1 MKPPIV
7 SPFQGLLTR
16 AAETYKRALIGHQR
30 GLTWDYVVLTAAN
43 EHQAAGYRHEI
54 ALRSN
59 PEGPFG
65 PFFPPSQQTLVVADP
80 PAPKNAPA
88 FRVGSGGG
96 TFHVLRAIAAHE
108 KSLGNTRPRPFD
120 ALRILIIH
128 SGGASQ
134 RLPLYSPLGKIF
146 TPLPLV
152 RPDGQLMTLFDHLY
166 LLMAAL
172 PARLGPG
179 MLVAAGDV
187 FLLFDG
193 AAVSPPPPGVTAL
206 TMRAPVALAQAH
218 GIFKTDAAS
227 PKSMPFPLATATLQ
241 KATIQQARS
250 AGFAD
255 GDDQVLID
263 SGLLFFDAP
272 ASAALYAL
280 SKKYTPAWH
289 ARTRH
294 AIDLYTD
301 IAPAALAVEGPILTG
316 DPVLRKLQRDLR
328 RALAGS
334 PLRCHEL
341 AEGHFQHIGTTR
353 QFRDVLTGLDPTP
366 ACTLFHQNV
375 RFSSAAPIPPTARVY
390 QSVIASPGARLAE
403 CTVVENCLLPAPISV
418 GRGSILSNV
427 QLSPLPMSPTPGGN
441 GARKAPKVPP
451 ETLVFGVPVLRAGKT
466 ARLTVIMGVNDDFKT
481 LRTLC
486 NIDLGTWLTRAGL
499 SDADLWPGDTGAPR
513 SLWTARLYRP
523 VEDPAAPLADLE
535 WMTAPQRLTDA
546 MREAWRRAVRY
557 SMADILEHADAAA
570 MAAHRDALSGTLQAT
585 QWIDAVRRQTAASV
599 HNAVHHFGT
608 QGYQR
613 LFDTLHLAAGDPG
626 EPPLTRARMF
636 WSLAEMQSRPTLPKN
651 GIKFPA
657 PTSALQRRAFD
668 AIREAM
674 TPPEILAFR
683 SQVAQPAEITASA
696 PVRLDFAGGWTDT
709 PPYCLE
715 NGGAVLNV
723 AVNLNDVEP
732 IQSTFRPL
740 AEPVV
745 RLVSRDL
752 GKTLLITSPED
763 LMRPLDPGDPFALHL
778 AALRLTGLGPSP
790 RETSMK
796 KYLARLRD
804 AGRSNK
810 KAGGLQTLEGGG
822 GFELT
827 TAANLPK
834 GSGMGTSS
842 ILGATAL
849 ATLRTAAGLDT
860 ASATLFEQTLLLEQH
875 LGTGGGWQDQVGG
888 IVGGAKITTTAP
900 GIPQKLQVRKIP
912 LSPALQK
919 ALEERLV
926 VYFTGQQRLAR
937 NILREV
943 MGRYLSREPGTM
955 VLFNELVHAAR
966 ACEGALRR
974 SDWFSVAAEINHYWR
989 IKKDLFPGSTTPATD
1004 ALFLELR
1011 PYYLAGSLTG
1021 AGGGGFAFFLCRDAD
1036 QAHRLRTELARISMR
1051 PGSLGLTFSA
1061 TLNLKGLRVASRGG
1075 AGS

>member
-1 MKPPIV
+1 MPVRTARSSSLPA
-7 SPFQGLLTR
+7 SPFHGLLVR
-16 AAETYKRALIGHQR
+16 AAETYKRALIGHQH

-59 PEGPFG
+59 PDGPFG

-80 PAPKNAPA
+80 PAPRHAPA

-96 TFHVLRAIAAHE
+96 TFHVLRAVAAHE

-172 PARLGPG
+172 PQRLGPG

-193 AAVSPPPPGVTAL
+193 TRMATPPPGVTAL
-206 TMRAPVALAQAH
+206 TMRAPVPLAQSH
-218 GIFKTDAAS
+218 GIFKAAPAS
-227 PKSMPFPLATATLQ
+227 SGSSTPDTFPLVTATLQ
-241 KATIQQARS
+241 KATVAQARS
-250 AGFAD
+250 AGFTDAS
-255 GDDQVLID
+255 DQVLID
-263 SGLLFFDAP
+263 SGLLFFDAA
-272 ASAALYAL
+272 ASAALYTL

-301 IAPAALAVEGPILTG
+301 IAPAALAHEQPLLTG
-316 DPVLRKLQRDLR
+316 DPVLRRLQTDLR
-328 RALAGS
+328 RALAHS
-334 PLRCHEL
+334 PLRCCEL

-353 QFRDVLTGLDPTP
+353 QFRDALTGLDPTP
-366 ACTLFHQNV
+366 ACTLFHQDV
-375 RFSSAAPIPPTARVY
+375 RFASDAPIPPSARVY
-390 QSVIASPGARLAE
+390 QSVITSPQTRLADH
-403 CTVVENCLLPAPISV
+403 VIVENSLLERPVAA
-418 GRGSILSNV
+418 GRGAILSN
-427 QLSPLPMSPTPGGN
+427 LHLPAGGEV
-441 GARKAPKVPP
+441 AVIPAD
-451 ETLVFGVPVLRAGKT
+451 TLLFGVPISPAHGQP
-466 ARLTVIMGVNDDFKT
+466 ARLTVIMGINDDFKT
-481 LRTLC
+481 TRTFC
-486 NIDLGTWLTRAGL
+486 NLELGAWLSRARL
-499 SDADLWPGDTGAPR
+499 TDADLWPPDAGDATR
-513 SLWTARLYRP
+513 SLWTARLFRP
-523 VEDPAAPLADLE
+523 VDPQDPLADLD
-535 WMTAPQRLTDA
+535 WMTAPQRLTPSV
-546 MREAWRRAVRY
+546 RGRWRRADRY
-557 SMADILEHADAAA
+557 SMADILAHADAAA
-570 MAAHRDALSGTLQAT
+570 MAAHRDALSGALQAT
-585 QWIDAVRRQTAASV
+585 HWIDAVHQHTAASV
-599 HNAVHHFGT
+599 HNTIHHFGA

-613 LFDTLHLAAGDPG
+613 LFDTLLAAAG
-626 EPPLTRARMF
+626 ETRRPPLTRARLL
-636 WSLAEMQSRPTLPKN
+636 WSLAEVQARPMLPKQALRLPAPIPTLQK
-651 GIKFPA
+651 
-657 PTSALQRRAFD
+657 RAFD

-674 TPPEILAFR
+674 TPPEIDTQDARLKTP
-683 SQVAQPAEITASA
+683 VAITAAA
-696 PVRLDFAGGWTDT
+696 PVRLDFTGGWTDT

-715 NGGAVLNV
+715 NGGAVLNI
-723 AVNLNDVEP
+723 AINLNDVEP

-740 AEPVV
+740 DEPVV

-752 GKTLLITSPED
+752 GKTLLVTDPHQLSRALE
-763 LMRPLDPGDPFALHL
+763 PGDPFALHL
-778 AALRLTGLGPSP
+778 VALRLTGLAPAP

-796 KYLARLRD
+796 KYLARLHR
-804 AGRSNK
+804 AGR
-810 KAGGLQTLEGGG
+810 
-822 GFELT
+822 GFELS

-842 ILGATAL
+842 ILGATTL
-849 ATLRTAAGLDT
+849 AALRTAAGLD
-860 ASATLFEQTLLLEQH
+860 ASPRTLFEETLLLEQH

-888 IVGGAKITTTAP
+888 IVGGAKITTTTP
-900 GIPQKLQVRKIP
+900 GIPQRLRVKSIR
-912 LSPALQK
+912 LSSAQQK

-955 VLFNELVHAAR
+955 VLFNELVHSAR
-966 ACEGALRR
+966 ACETALRR
-974 SDWFSVAAEINHYWR
+974 SDWLSVAAEINHYWR
-989 IKKDLFPGSTTPATD
+989 IKKDLFPGSTTPAAD

-1021 AGGGGFAFFLCRDAD
+1021 AGGGGFAFFLCRDAV
-1036 QAHRLRTELARISMR
+1036 QAHRLRTELARLSMR

-1061 TLNLKGLRVASRGG
+1061 TLNQRGLRVTRDA
-1075 AGS
+1075 